1 MQPIDDNFEYSRKRY
16 GRGFQYFDVV
26 ELQKLNCK
34 NKLKSIKAIAIPP
47 MWNDVLISLKVDSKI
62 VAVGRDAKGRK
73 QYIYSEKWQ
82 LQQQKIKFNKLVEF
96 AHALPAMRRTCRAML
111 EEPQWPLDKV
121 VALMVL
127 ILDESGI
134 RIGNKRYS
142 KENESFGLSTLRRRH
157 LLESGGDSEAGD
169 NNEAGYNN
177 EAGDNNEG
185 PDNRDVNGEAVSF
198 DFIGK
203 SGKHRK
209 VQIDEPELVQH
220 IKDSAQLPGYN
231 LFRYQENVDN
241 KHAWSDVCSDDVNE
255 FIKANMGDAF
265 SSKDFR
271 TWTGTCLAAEY
282 YWETLADNNQNE
294 RKKIVNIVIEKVAKT
309 LGNTPTICREYYIHP
324 ILLAKIENQTLDTTP
339 RDSENEGDATE
350 LSALECFVLDLI
362 QKNAF

>member
-1 MQPIDDNFEYSRKRY
+1 MQPLDDNFEYSRKRY

-26 ELQKLNCK
+26 ELQKVNCK
-34 NKLKSIKAIAIPP
+34 NKLKSIKSIAIPP

-82 LQQQKIKFNKLVEF
+82 LQQQKTKFNKLVEF
-96 AHALPAMRRTCRAML
+96 AHALPAIRRTCRALL
-111 EEPQWPLDKV
+111 EEPKWPLDKV

-142 KENESFGLSTLRRRH
+142 KENESYGLSTLRRRH
-157 LLESGGDSEAGD
+157 LLESGGGSRVDDSNKDADSE
-169 NNEAGYNN
+169 
-177 EAGDNNEG
+177 
-185 PDNRDVNGEAVSF
+185 DVNGEAVSF

-209 VQIDEPELVQH
+209 VEIDEPELVQH

-241 KHAWSDVCSDDVNE
+241 KLTWSDVCSDDVNE

-282 YWETLADNNQNE
+282 YWETLADNNQNK
-294 RKKIVNIVIEKVAKT
+294 RKKIVNIVVEKVAKT

-324 ILLAKIENQTLDTTP
+324 IILAKIENQTLDTTP
-339 RDSENEGDATE
+339 QNAENEGDATE

>member
-1 MQPIDDNFEYSRKRY
+1 MQPLDDNFEYSRKRY
-16 GRGFQYFDVV
+16 GRGFQYYDVV
-26 ELQKLNCK
+26 ELQKVNCK

-82 LQQQKIKFNKLVEF
+82 LQQQKTKFNKLVEF
-96 AHALPAMRRTCRAML
+96 AHALGPIRRTCRALL
-111 EEPQWPLDKV
+111 EEPKWPLDKV

-142 KENESFGLSTLRRRH
+142 KENESYGLSTLRRRH
-157 LLESGGDSEAGD
+157 LLEPGDNSDAGD
-169 NNEAGYNN
+169 NSEDSNSKA
-177 EAGDNNEG
+177 
-185 PDNRDVNGEAVSF
+185 VNGEAVSF

-209 VQIDEPELVQH
+209 VHIDEPELVQH

-255 FIKANMGDAF
+255 FIKENMGDAF

-271 TWTGTCLAAEY
+271 TWTGTCLAVEY
-282 YWETLADNNQNE
+282 YWETLAENNQNNQNK
-294 RKKIVNIVIEKVAKT
+294 RKKIVNIVVEKVAKT

-324 ILLAKIENQTLDTTP
+324 IILAKIENKTLDTTP
-339 RDSENEGDATE
+339 QNAENEGDATE

-362 QKNAF
+362 QQNAF